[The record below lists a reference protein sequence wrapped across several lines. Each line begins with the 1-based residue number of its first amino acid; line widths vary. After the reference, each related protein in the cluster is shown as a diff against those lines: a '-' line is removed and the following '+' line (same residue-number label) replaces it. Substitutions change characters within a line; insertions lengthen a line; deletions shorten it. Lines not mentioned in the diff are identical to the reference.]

1 MAADISDF
9 CSALALASTGIGE
22 FDVSACRIDVEQVGD
37 VANVLAHRR
46 REGGGHLLT
55 KGSHF
60 STHFLSKGLHF

>member
-37 VANVLAHRR
+37 VANVLAH
-46 REGGGHLLT
+46 
-55 KGSHF
+55 
-60 STHFLSKGLHF
+60 

>member
-22 FDVSACRIDVEQVGD
+22 FDVSACRIDAEQVGD

-46 REGGGHLLT
+46 REDGGHLLT
-55 KGSHF
+55 NGVAF
-60 STHFLSKGLHF
+60 STHFLLGGSHF